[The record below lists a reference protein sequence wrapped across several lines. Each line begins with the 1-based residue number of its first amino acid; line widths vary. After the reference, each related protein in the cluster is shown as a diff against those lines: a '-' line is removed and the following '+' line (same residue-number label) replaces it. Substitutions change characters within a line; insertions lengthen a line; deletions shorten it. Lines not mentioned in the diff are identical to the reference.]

1 MKKLIE
7 EGDLVLCTVE
17 KIIGTTVFVKL
28 DDHFERGSISFPE
41 ISPGRIR
48 NIRDFVFPNKK
59 IVCKVLSIKEDHVEL
74 SLRRVKVNERN
85 DFNEYYKKERSY
97 TALIRTVT
105 QDKANEVVNKIKEN
119 EQGLVEFLEKL
130 KEDKKLAS
138 KYFSEEQAEKI
149 NKILG
154 EKKLKDVE
162 VSRRFS
168 LISKDPQGIKIIK
181 LIISEASKGIGCHI
195 SYLAAGKYL
204 IKIKSKNPK
213 EADSQLNQIIEKIE
227 DLSKKKYCSTC
238 TFNSIKS

>member
-1 MKKLIE
+1 MKKSLE

-28 DDHFERGSISFPE
+28 DDYSQKGTITFTE

-59 IVCKVLSIKEDHVEL
+59 IVCKILNVQENHVEL

-85 DFNEYYKKERSY
+85 DFNKYYKKERSY
-97 TALIRTVT
+97 TALIKTVT
-105 QDKANEVVNKIKEN
+105 QDKANEIINKIKEN
-119 EQGLVEFLEKL
+119 EQGLVEFLEQL
-130 KEDKKLAS
+130 KEDKKLAK
-138 KYFSEEQAEKI
+138 KYFSEEQSEKI

-162 VSRRFS
+162 VSRRFN
-168 LISKDPQGIKIIK
+168 LTSKDSQGIKIIK
-181 LIISEASKGIGCHI
+181 LIISEASKGIECNV

-204 IKIKSKNPK
+204 IKMKSKNPK
-213 EADSQLNQIIEKIE
+213 EAESQINQIIEKIE

-238 TFNSIKS
+238 TFSPIKI